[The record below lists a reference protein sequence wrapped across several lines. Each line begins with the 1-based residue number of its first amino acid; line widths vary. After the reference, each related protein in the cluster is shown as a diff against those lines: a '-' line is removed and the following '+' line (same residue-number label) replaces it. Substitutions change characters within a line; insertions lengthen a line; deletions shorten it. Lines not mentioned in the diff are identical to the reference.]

1 MRKRREAWLLVG
13 LVLLLLTACSDK
25 KFISKEQTDY
35 TLAVS
40 DGVGKQKILYLTA
53 EHPDVKLVIPLVE
66 AFLDID
72 QTQDYNNP
80 NWDAL
85 TTLADAK
92 LITARFDKEIDTL
105 VEHSI
110 TKRLHDSH
118 VKRIVFMGKEV
129 DRATVTAELNVVYT
143 SVGERYS
150 GWYDIKLDEPTPIE
164 ATLDLHKQDGQWLV
178 KSTSYTHLAP

>member
-1 MRKRREAWLLVG
+1 MRKRRGTWFLLG
-13 LVLLLLTACSDK
+13 LVLLLLTACSQ
-25 KFISKEQTDY
+25 KFISKEPTDY

-72 QTQDYNNP
+72 QTQDYNKP
-80 NWDAL
+80 NWEAL

-92 LITARFDKEIDTL
+92 LITARYDKEIDTL

-129 DRATVTAELNVVYT
+129 DKATVTVELNVVYT
-143 SVGERYS
+143 NLGERYA
-150 GWYDIKLDEPTPIE
+150 GWYNIKLDEPTTIE